1 MVNMNDKEIITAQSE
16 VIKSQ
21 ADVITSLTDL
31 VVSYQERLDKETVV
45 KGFAGGSHDN

>member
-1 MVNMNDKEIITAQSE
+1 MTDKEIITAQSE

-21 ADVITSLTDL
+21 ADLIASLTDL

-45 KGFAGGSHDN
+45 KGFVGGNNDN